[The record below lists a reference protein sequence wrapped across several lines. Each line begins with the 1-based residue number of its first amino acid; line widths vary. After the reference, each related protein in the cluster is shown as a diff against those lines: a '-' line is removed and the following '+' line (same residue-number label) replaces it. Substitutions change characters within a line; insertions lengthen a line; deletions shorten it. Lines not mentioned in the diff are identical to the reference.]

1 MVNTIRGII
10 AIALIGMLLIGNMI
24 ESAAHAG
31 TPDCIGEHCHEHAP
45 SDVASI
51 ASHSHDVS
59 DEDQVAH
66 ECCDQIFCQA
76 VTLSDFPT
84 LDHPIGLRSASW
96 GQIGQFAAVNR
107 PRTPE
112 RPPNS

>member
-1 MVNTIRGII
+1 VKILRGILAITLI
-10 AIALIGMLLIGNMI
+10 AMLLIGNLI

-31 TPDCIGEHCHEHAP
+31 TPDCVDAHCHEHAP
-45 SDVASI
+45 SDVANAS
-51 ASHSHDVS
+51 SHSHDS
-59 DEDQVAH
+59 SEDDQVAH

-96 GQIGQFAAVNR
+96 VQIGQFSAVNR